1 MLSEKQIE
9 KVKVKIVK
17 DKINQ
22 SKLARK
28 ILCSNGTLT
37 QIFQQTKD
45 FPKVERRLLEWLNE
59 NKKVEN

>member
-1 MLSEKQIE
+1 MLSLKQIE

-45 FPKVERRLLEWLNE
+45 FPKVERKLLEWLNE
-59 NKKVEN
+59 NKKVGN

>member
-9 KVKVKIVK
+9 KVRVKIVK

>member
-1 MLSEKQIE
+1 MLSLKQIE